1 MKKEWKFI
9 APDGIWKKTYCDLHH
24 TTEVRYYCDFK
35 QKFYC
40 MLCIGDHL
48 GHRDEEVNNLAHT
61 IEDRIN
67 SLNERFEDRR
77 AAIGEW
83 LLKHKTNIDKL
94 FEVYYKALDDMKAS
108 LLTEENQM
116 ITDLEQMDKE
126 FDDLAK
132 TLYAYDLRSLYFA
145 RDNLWKFEV
154 DVKNKLD
161 LYNEYMPCWK
171 VINSKDIEK
180 LYEPIKSELKE
191 KFEEYLV
198 NIDSKFS

>member
-1 MKKEWKFI
+1 
-9 APDGIWKKTYCDLHH
+9 
-24 TTEVRYYCDFK
+24 
-35 QKFYC
+35 

-48 GHRDEEVNNLAHT
+48 GHWDEEVNNLASS
-61 IEDRIN
+61 IEEKIN
-67 SLNERFEDRR
+67 SLNEWFEDRR
-77 AAIGEW
+77 AAIGER
-83 LLKHKTNIDKL
+83 LLKHKTSIDKL

-108 LLTEENQM
+108 LLVEENQM

-132 TLYAYDLRSLYFA
+132 SLYAYDLRSLYFA
-145 RDNLWKFEV
+145 WDNLWKFEV

-161 LYNEYMPCWK
+161 LYNEYMPCRK

-180 LYEPIKSELKE
+180 LYEPIKSDLKE

-198 NIDSKFS
+198 SIDSKFAQDNYWHVINNVENEKIQKVYKILGPVDFYMKKDS